1 MTKPRV
7 EKLRTLKTIAE
18 TLNQGHDIKATLNEV
33 LKELLSL
40 TNLQSGWI
48 FLIEEDGSYTLAA
61 DAYLPPALSR
71 REKVLMCEGECYCL
85 TKFNNGGLRK
95 AANIMNCKRIE
106 SAEELHCFDT
116 EGITHHATVPLE
128 DGDRRFGLLNVAAAG
143 KTLFDEEE
151 LHLLE
156 AVAFQIGTAIQ
167 RMRLAEYKQKNALL
181 MERNRL
187 AQELHDSVNQMLFS
201 VSLTAKAAKT
211 LTQEETLQQMIDFIQ
226 TLTQDAL
233 AEMKSLIWQLRPGG
247 LEKGLA
253 EAIKSYGTL
262 IGLNVVFTQKGCPDL
277 CDEEEHMLWRVVQEA
292 LNNCKKHAGTDTAYV
307 RITASSSYAELDIID
322 HGAGFRY
329 EAHDGLPSLGIKG
342 MKERAEKAGAEFFIE
357 SELGAGTKLSVRLP
371 LTNQKGR
378 TVR

>member
-18 TLNQGHDIKATLNEV
+18 TLNQGHDVKATLNEV
-33 LKELLSL
+33 LKELLTL

-106 SAEELHCFDT
+106 SAEDLHCFDT

-187 AQELHDSVNQMLFS
+187 AQDLHDSVNQMLFS

-211 LTQEETLQQMIDFIQ
+211 ITQEETLQQMIDFIQ

-262 IGLNVVFTQKGCPDL
+262 IGLNVVFTQKGCPAL
-277 CDEEEHMLWRVVQEA
+277 RDEEEHMLWRVVQEA

>member
-18 TLNQGHDIKATLNEV
+18 TLNQGHDVKATLNEV

-48 FLIEEDGSYTLAA
+48 FLIEEDGSYILAA

-167 RMRLAEYKQKNALL
+167 RMRLAEFKQKNALL

-277 CDEEEHMLWRVVQEA
+277 RDEEEHMLWRVVQEA

-307 RITASSSYAELDIID
+307 RIAASSSYAELDIID

-357 SELGAGTKLSVRLP
+357 SELGAGTKLSVRIP

>member
-18 TLNQGHDIKATLNEV
+18 TLNQGHDVKAALNEV

-262 IGLNVVFTQKGCPDL
+262 IGLNVVLTQKGCPAL
-277 CDEEEHMLWRVVQEA
+277 RDEEEHMLWRVVQEA
-292 LNNCKKHAGTDTAYV
+292 LNNCKKHAGTATAYV

-322 HGAGFRY
+322 HGTGFRY

>member
-18 TLNQGHDIKATLNEV
+18 TLNQGHDVKAALNEV

-277 CDEEEHMLWRVVQEA
+277 RDEEEHMLWRVVQEA

-307 RITASSSYAELDIID
+307 RIAASSSYAELDIID

>member
-1 MTKPRV
+1 M

-18 TLNQGHDIKATLNEV
+18 TLNQGHDVKATLNEV

-211 LTQEETLQQMIDFIQ
+211 LTQDETLQQMIDFIQ
-226 TLTQDAL
+226 TLSQDAL

-262 IGLNVVFTQKGCPDL
+262 IGLNVVFTQNGCPVL
-277 CDEEEHMLWRVVQEA
+277 RDEEEHMLWRVAQEA

-307 RITASSSYAELDIID
+307 RMAFSSSYTELDIID
-322 HGAGFRY
+322 HGIGFCY
-329 EAHDGLPSLGIKG
+329 EAHAGLPSLGIKG
-342 MKERAEKAGAEFFIE
+342 MKERAEKAGAEFSIE

>member
-18 TLNQGHDIKATLNEV
+18 TLNQGHDVKATLNEV

-277 CDEEEHMLWRVVQEA
+277 RDEEEHMLWRVVQEA

-322 HGAGFRY
+322 HGAGFCY

>member
-18 TLNQGHDIKATLNEV
+18 TLNQGHDVKATLNEV

-253 EAIKSYGTL
+253 EAIKNYGTL

-277 CDEEEHMLWRVVQEA
+277 RDEEEHMLWRVVQEA

>member
-1 MTKPRV
+1 MTKPRM

-18 TLNQGHDIKATLNEV
+18 TLNQGHDVKATLNEV

-48 FLIEEDGSYTLAA
+48 FLIEEDVSYTLAA

-211 LTQEETLQQMIDFIQ
+211 LTQDEALQQMIDFIQ
-226 TLTQDAL
+226 TLSQDAL

-262 IGLNVVFTQKGCPDL
+262 IGLNVVFTQNGCPVL
-277 CDEEEHMLWRVVQEA
+277 RDEEEHMLWRVAQEA

-307 RITASSSYAELDIID
+307 RMASSSSYAELDIID
-322 HGAGFRY
+322 HGIGFCY
-329 EAHDGLPSLGIKG
+329 EAHAGLPSLGIKG
-342 MKERAEKAGAEFFIE
+342 MKERAEKAGAEFSIE

>member
-18 TLNQGHDIKATLNEV
+18 TLNQGHDVKATLNEV

-277 CDEEEHMLWRVVQEA
+277 RDEEEHMLWRVVQEA

-307 RITASSSYAELDIID
+307 RITASSSYADLDIID

>member
-18 TLNQGHDIKATLNEV
+18 TLNQGHDVKAALNEV

-262 IGLNVVFTQKGCPDL
+262 IGLNVVFTQKGCPVL
-277 CDEEEHMLWRVVQEA
+277 RDEEEHMLWRIVQEA

-357 SELGAGTKLSVRLP
+357 SELGAGMKLSVRLP

>member
-1 MTKPRV
+1 MTKPRM

-18 TLNQGHDIKATLNEV
+18 TLNQGHDVKATLNEV

-71 REKVLMCEGECYCL
+71 KEKVLMCEGECYCL

-167 RMRLAEYKQKNALL
+167 RMRFAEYKQKNALL

-211 LTQEETLQQMIDFIQ
+211 LTQDKILQQMIDFIQ
-226 TLTQDAL
+226 TLSQDAQ

-262 IGLNVVFTQKGCPDL
+262 IGLNVVFTQNGCPVL
-277 CDEEEHMLWRVVQEA
+277 RDEEEHMLWRVAQEA
-292 LNNCKKHAGTDTAYV
+292 LNNCKKHAETDTAYV
-307 RITASSSYAELDIID
+307 RMASSSSYAELDIID
-322 HGAGFRY
+322 YGTGFCY
-329 EAHDGLPSLGIKG
+329 EAHSGLPSLGIKG
-342 MKERAEKAGAEFFIE
+342 MKERAEKAGAEFSIE

>member
-18 TLNQGHDIKATLNEV
+18 TLNQGHDVKATLNEV

-277 CDEEEHMLWRVVQEA
+277 RDEEEHMLWRVVQEA

-307 RITASSSYAELDIID
+307 RIAASSSYAELDIID

-357 SELGAGTKLSVRLP
+357 SELGAGTKLSVRIP

>member
-18 TLNQGHDIKATLNEV
+18 TLNQGHDVKATLNEV

-128 DGDRRFGLLNVAAAG
+128 DGDRWFGLLNVAAAG
-143 KTLFDEEE
+143 KTLFDDEE

-277 CDEEEHMLWRVVQEA
+277 RDEEEHMLWRVVQEA
-292 LNNCKKHAGTDTAYV
+292 LNNCKKHAGTDTAFV

>member
-18 TLNQGHDIKATLNEV
+18 TLNQGHDVKATLNEV

-277 CDEEEHMLWRVVQEA
+277 RDEEEHMLWRVVQEA
-292 LNNCKKHAGTDTAYV
+292 LNNCKKHAGTDTAFV

>member
-18 TLNQGHDIKATLNEV
+18 TLNQGHDVKATLNEV

-277 CDEEEHMLWRVVQEA
+277 HDEEEHMLWRVVQEA

-307 RITASSSYAELDIID
+307 RIAASSSYAELDIID

-357 SELGAGTKLSVRLP
+357 SELGAGTKLSVRIP

>member
-18 TLNQGHDIKATLNEV
+18 TLNQGHDVKAALNEV

-262 IGLNVVFTQKGCPDL
+262 IGLNVVLTQKGCPAL
-277 CDEEEHMLWRVVQEA
+277 RDEEEHMLWRVVQEA

-322 HGAGFRY
+322 HGTGFRY

-371 LTNQKGR
+371 LTN
-378 TVR
+378 

>member
-18 TLNQGHDIKATLNEV
+18 TLNQGHDVKATLNEV

-262 IGLNVVFTQKGCPDL
+262 IGLNVVLTQKGCPAL
-277 CDEEEHMLWRVVQEA
+277 RDEEEHMLWRVVQEA

-322 HGAGFRY
+322 HGTGFRY

>member
-18 TLNQGHDIKATLNEV
+18 TLNQGHDVKATLNEV

-156 AVAFQIGTAIQ
+156 AVAFQIGTALQ

-277 CDEEEHMLWRVVQEA
+277 RDEEEHMLWRVVQEA

-307 RITASSSYAELDIID
+307 RITASSSYAALDIID

>member
-18 TLNQGHDIKATLNEV
+18 TLNQGHDVKATLNEV

-277 CDEEEHMLWRVVQEA
+277 RDEEEHMLWRVVQEA

-307 RITASSSYAELDIID
+307 RIAASSSYAELDIID

>member
-18 TLNQGHDIKATLNEV
+18 TLNQGHDVKATLNEV

-156 AVAFQIGTAIQ
+156 AVAFQIGTALQ

-277 CDEEEHMLWRVVQEA
+277 RDEEEHMLWRVVQEA

>member
-18 TLNQGHDIKATLNEV
+18 TLNQGHDVKATLNEV

-262 IGLNVVFTQKGCPDL
+262 IGLNVVLTQKGCPAL
-277 CDEEEHMLWRVVQEA
+277 RDEEEHMLWRVVQEA

-307 RITASSSYAELDIID
+307 RIAASSAYAELDIID
-322 HGAGFRY
+322 HGAGFCY

>member
-18 TLNQGHDIKATLNEV
+18 TLNQGHDVKAALNEV

-262 IGLNVVFTQKGCPDL
+262 IGLNVVLTQKGCPAL
-277 CDEEEHMLWRVVQEA
+277 RDEEEHMLWRVVQEA

-371 LTNQKGR
+371 LTN
-378 TVR
+378 

>member
-1 MTKPRV
+1 MTKPRM

-18 TLNQGHDIKATLNEV
+18 TLNQGHDVKATLNEV

-167 RMRLAEYKQKNALL
+167 RMRLAEYEQKNALL

-211 LTQEETLQQMIDFIQ
+211 LTQDETLQQMIDFIQ
-226 TLTQDAL
+226 TLSQDAL

-262 IGLNVVFTQKGCPDL
+262 IGLNVVFTQNGCPVL
-277 CDEEEHMLWRVVQEA
+277 RDEEEHMLWRVAQEA

-307 RITASSSYAELDIID
+307 RMAFSSSYTELDIID
-322 HGAGFRY
+322 HGIGFCY
-329 EAHDGLPSLGIKG
+329 EAHAGLPSLGIKG

>member
-18 TLNQGHDIKATLNEV
+18 TLNQGHDVKATLNEV

-226 TLTQDAL
+226 TLSQDAL

-262 IGLNVVFTQKGCPDL
+262 IGLNVVFTQNGCPVL
-277 CDEEEHMLWRVVQEA
+277 RDEEEHMLWRVAQEA

-307 RITASSSYAELDIID
+307 RMASSSSYAELDIID
-322 HGAGFRY
+322 HGAGFCY
-329 EAHDGLPSLGIKG
+329 EAHAGLPSLGIKG
-342 MKERAEKAGAEFFIE
+342 MKERAEKAGAEFSIE

>member
-18 TLNQGHDIKATLNEV
+18 TLNQGHDVKATLNEV

-48 FLIEEDGSYTLAA
+48 FLIEEDSSYTLAA

-226 TLTQDAL
+226 TLTQGAL

-277 CDEEEHMLWRVVQEA
+277 RDEEEHMLWRVVQEA

-307 RITASSSYAELDIID
+307 RIAASSSYAELDIID

-357 SELGAGTKLSVRLP
+357 SELGAGTKLSVRIP

>member
-18 TLNQGHDIKATLNEV
+18 TLNQGHDVKATLNEV

-48 FLIEEDGSYTLAA
+48 FLIEEDGSYMLAA

-106 SAEELHCFDT
+106 SAEELRCFDT

-262 IGLNVVFTQKGCPDL
+262 IGLNVVFTQKGCPAL
-277 CDEEEHMLWRVVQEA
+277 RDEEEHMLWRVVQEA

-307 RITASSSYAELDIID
+307 RIAASSSYAELDIID

>member
-18 TLNQGHDIKATLNEV
+18 TLNQGHDVKATLNEV

-48 FLIEEDGSYTLAA
+48 FLNEEDGSYTLAA

-128 DGDRRFGLLNVAAAG
+128 DGDRWFGLLNVAAAG

-277 CDEEEHMLWRVVQEA
+277 RDEEEHMLWRVVQEA
-292 LNNCKKHAGTDTAYV
+292 LNNCKKHAGTDTAFV
-307 RITASSSYAELDIID
+307 RITASSSYADLDIID